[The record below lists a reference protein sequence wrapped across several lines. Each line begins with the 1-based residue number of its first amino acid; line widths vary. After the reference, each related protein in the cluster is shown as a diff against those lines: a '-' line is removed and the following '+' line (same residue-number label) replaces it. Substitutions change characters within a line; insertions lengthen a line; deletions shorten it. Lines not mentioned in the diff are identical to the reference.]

1 MAAFLLL
8 MGIAISWT
16 LKQDYM
22 RLEYYCAPFDATA
35 TLPGTG
41 TFPTPLTI
49 DRDFSSTNQ

>member
-35 TLPGTG
+35 TLPDTG